1 MLHTRQLMSS
11 FVLTTSSR
19 LPRLMNRKFVDE
31 FAVEFCMSMNT
42 KANRKKLAR
51 ALFSVDKN
59 RYIPYLLD
67 QSPLSNCRHTSGRAE
82 RNSCRSQILAV
93 ANIQVAYAH
102 VNKPRARMAISNEY
116 TIGTRTHTVQRSSAF
131 LRRRG
136 RSSCEIVG
144 RKQ

>member
-42 KANRKKLAR
+42 KVNRKKLAR

-59 RYIPYLLD
+59 RCVWGGKRKED
-67 QSPLSNCRHTSGRAE
+67 RKGGEEEE
-82 RNSCRSQILAV
+82 RV
-93 ANIQVAYAH
+93 
-102 VNKPRARMAISNEY
+102 
-116 TIGTRTHTVQRSSAF
+116 
-131 LRRRG
+131 
-136 RSSCEIVG
+136 
-144 RKQ
+144 

>member
-1 MLHTRQLMSS
+1 
-11 FVLTTSSR
+11 
-19 LPRLMNRKFVDE
+19 
-31 FAVEFCMSMNT
+31 MSMNT
-42 KANRKKLAR
+42 KVNRKKLAR

-59 RYIPYLLD
+59 R
-67 QSPLSNCRHTSGRAE
+67 CVWGGRQE
-82 RNSCRSQILAV
+82 KNSCRSQILAV

-136 RSSCEIVG
+136 CDHRVKSLKRIRGVV
-144 RKQ
+144 

>member
-1 MLHTRQLMSS
+1 MSS

-59 RYIPYLLD
+59 RCVL
-67 QSPLSNCRHTSGRAE
+67 GGE
-82 RNSCRSQILAV
+82 R
-93 ANIQVAYAH
+93 
-102 VNKPRARMAISNEY
+102 KED
-116 TIGTRTHTVQRSSAF
+116 
-131 LRRRG
+131 
-136 RSSCEIVG
+136 
-144 RKQ
+144 RKGGEEEERV

>member
-1 MLHTRQLMSS
+1 MHMLHTRQLMSS

-59 RYIPYLLD
+59 RCVLGG
-67 QSPLSNCRHTSGRAE
+67 GRE
-82 RNSCRSQILAV
+82 
-93 ANIQVAYAH
+93 
-102 VNKPRARMAISNEY
+102 KKTEK
-116 TIGTRTHTVQRSSAF
+116 
-131 LRRRG
+131 
-136 RSSCEIVG
+136 EG
-144 RKQ
+144 RKRECRTCVND

>member
-1 MLHTRQLMSS
+1 MHMLHTRQLMSS

-59 RYIPYLLD
+59 R
-67 QSPLSNCRHTSGRAE
+67 CVWGGGRE
-82 RNSCRSQILAV
+82 
-93 ANIQVAYAH
+93 
-102 VNKPRARMAISNEY
+102 KKTEK
-116 TIGTRTHTVQRSSAF
+116 
-131 LRRRG
+131 
-136 RSSCEIVG
+136 EG
-144 RKQ
+144 RKKRECRTCVND